1 MKQKAAK
8 TDFSEQNL
16 PHNRKEVFFDC
27 VKLYWQKLLLLGLI
41 MLACAVPLLTVSAV
55 CDTVQQGLSRQL
67 EDGVID
73 KVAYKGQ
80 AAWLRFAEALID
92 IPCFV
97 IVCVGLSGAVRV
109 TRQMIWAEPLFFA
122 NDFADGIKQ
131 NWLTFCLCGFLVSLL
146 NVYLAFAESSGGGLP
161 AYLPLGVVANRC
173 VAYGT
178 MDDGCVIRIQYR
190 DRKKHHKFFC
200 AVHKNAVCHLAVCC
214 SVCKCGNAGPDRI
227 CCAALY
233 IPCGVY
239 CCVVACFCNVVAT
252 CLLLVFRQVYQQ
264 SSLSRNSRQRHL
276 AVVNKYV
283 YVVEKLIR
291 IQKFCT

>member
-1 MKQKAAK
+1 MKQKVAK

-27 VKLYWQKLLLLGLI
+27 VKLYWQKMLLLGLI

-73 KVAYKGQ
+73 KVAYNGQ
-80 AAWLRFAEALID
+80 TAWLRFAEALLD
-92 IPCFV
+92 IPCYV
-97 IVCVGLSGAVRV
+97 IGCVGLSGTVRV

-161 AYLPLGVVANRC
+161 AYLPLGVVTIVVLPTALWMMAASSVYKIGIGKNITNSFVLYIKTPFVTWLFVALFASVAIPGLIGFVALRC
-173 VAYGT
+173 
-178 MDDGCVIRIQYR
+178 I
-190 DRKKHHKFFC
+190 F
-200 AVHKNAVCHLAVCC
+200 LAVF
-214 SVCKCGNAGPDRI
+214 
-227 CCAALY
+227 
-233 IPCGVY
+233 
-239 CCVVACFCNVVAT
+239 VVVMLPIFM
-252 CLLLVFRQVYQQ
+252 LLWQLVSYSYFDKFI
-264 SSLSRNSRQRHL
+264 
-276 AVVNKYV
+276 NKQAYPEIV
-283 YVVEKLIR
+283 DKGIWRL
-291 IQKFCT
+291 

>member
-1 MKQKAAK
+1 MKQKVAK

-67 EDGVID
+67 VDGVID
-73 KVAYKGQ
+73 KVTYNGQ

-92 IPCFV
+92 IPCYV
-97 IVCVGLSGAVRV
+97 IVCVGLSGTVRV

-161 AYLPLGVVANRC
+161 AYLPLGVVTIVVLPTALWMMAASSVYNIGIGKNITNSFVLYIKTPFVTWLFVALFASVAIPGLIGFVALRC
-173 VAYGT
+173 
-178 MDDGCVIRIQYR
+178 I
-190 DRKKHHKFFC
+190 F
-200 AVHKNAVCHLAVCC
+200 LAVF
-214 SVCKCGNAGPDRI
+214 I
-227 CCAALY
+227 
-233 IPCGVY
+233 
-239 CCVVACFCNVVAT
+239 VV
-252 CLLLVFRQVYQQ
+252 LLPAFVMLWQLVSYSYFDKFI
-264 SSLSRNSRQRHL
+264 
-276 AVVNKYV
+276 NKQAYPEIV
-283 YVVEKLIR
+283 DKGIWRL
-291 IQKFCT
+291 

>member
-1 MKQKAAK
+1 MKQKVAK

-41 MLACAVPLLTVSAV
+41 MLACAVPLLTASAV

-73 KVAYKGQ
+73 KVAYNGQ
-80 AAWLRFAEALID
+80 TAWLRFAEALID
-92 IPCFV
+92 IPCYV
-97 IVCVGLSGAVRV
+97 IVCVGLSGTVRV

-161 AYLPLGVVANRC
+161 AYLPLGVVTIVVLPTALWMMAASSVYNIGIGKNITNSFVLYIKTPFVTWLFVALFASVAIPGLIGFVALRC
-173 VAYGT
+173 
-178 MDDGCVIRIQYR
+178 I
-190 DRKKHHKFFC
+190 F
-200 AVHKNAVCHLAVCC
+200 LAVF
-214 SVCKCGNAGPDRI
+214 I
-227 CCAALY
+227 
-233 IPCGVY
+233 
-239 CCVVACFCNVVAT
+239 VV
-252 CLLLVFRQVYQQ
+252 LLPAFVMLWQLVSYSYFDKFI
-264 SSLSRNSRQRHL
+264 
-276 AVVNKYV
+276 NKQAYPEIV
-283 YVVEKLIR
+283 DKGIWRL
-291 IQKFCT
+291 

>member
-1 MKQKAAK
+1 MKQKVAK

-73 KVAYKGQ
+73 KAAYNGQ
-80 AAWLRFAEALID
+80 TAWLRFAEALID
-92 IPCFV
+92 IPCYV
-97 IVCVGLSGAVRV
+97 IVCVGLSGTVRV

-161 AYLPLGVVANRC
+161 AYLPLGVVTIVVLPTALWMMAASSVYNIGIGKNITNSFVLYIKTPFVTWLFVALFASVAMFGLIGLVALRC
-173 VAYGT
+173 
-178 MDDGCVIRIQYR
+178 I
-190 DRKKHHKFFC
+190 F
-200 AVHKNAVCHLAVCC
+200 LAVFIVVLLPAFVMLWQL
-214 SVCKCGNAGPDRI
+214 VCYSYFDKFI
-227 CCAALY
+227 
-233 IPCGVY
+233 
-239 CCVVACFCNVVAT
+239 
-252 CLLLVFRQVYQQ
+252 
-264 SSLSRNSRQRHL
+264 
-276 AVVNKYV
+276 NKQAYPEIV
-283 YVVEKLIR
+283 DKGIWRL
-291 IQKFCT
+291 

>member
-1 MKQKAAK
+1 MKQKVAK

-41 MLACAVPLLTVSAV
+41 MLACAVPLLAASAV

-73 KVAYKGQ
+73 KVAYSGQ
-80 AAWLRFAEALID
+80 TAWLRFAEALID
-92 IPCFV
+92 IPCYV
-97 IVCVGLSGAVRV
+97 IVCVGLSGTVRV

-161 AYLPLGVVANRC
+161 AYLPLGVVTIVVLPTALWMMAASSVYNIGIGKNITNSFVLYIKTPFVTWLFVALFASVAMFGLIGLVALRC
-173 VAYGT
+173 
-178 MDDGCVIRIQYR
+178 I
-190 DRKKHHKFFC
+190 F
-200 AVHKNAVCHLAVCC
+200 LAVFIVVLLPAFVMLWQL
-214 SVCKCGNAGPDRI
+214 VCYSYFDKFI
-227 CCAALY
+227 
-233 IPCGVY
+233 
-239 CCVVACFCNVVAT
+239 
-252 CLLLVFRQVYQQ
+252 
-264 SSLSRNSRQRHL
+264 
-276 AVVNKYV
+276 NKQAYPEIV
-283 YVVEKLIR
+283 DKGIWRL
-291 IQKFCT
+291 

>member
-1 MKQKAAK
+1 MKQKVAK

-27 VKLYWQKLLLLGLI
+27 VKLYWQKMLLLGLI

-73 KVAYKGQ
+73 KVAYNGQ
-80 AAWLRFAEALID
+80 TAWLRFAEALID
-92 IPCFV
+92 IPCYV
-97 IVCVGLSGAVRV
+97 IGCVGLSGTVRV

-161 AYLPLGVVANRC
+161 AYLPLGVVTIVVLPTALWMMAASSVYKIGIGKNITNSFVLYIKTPFVTWLFVALFASVAIPGLIGFVALRC
-173 VAYGT
+173 
-178 MDDGCVIRIQYR
+178 I
-190 DRKKHHKFFC
+190 F
-200 AVHKNAVCHLAVCC
+200 LAVF
-214 SVCKCGNAGPDRI
+214 
-227 CCAALY
+227 
-233 IPCGVY
+233 
-239 CCVVACFCNVVAT
+239 VVVMLPIFM
-252 CLLLVFRQVYQQ
+252 LLWQLVSYSYFDKFI
-264 SSLSRNSRQRHL
+264 
-276 AVVNKYV
+276 NKQAYPEIV
-283 YVVEKLIR
+283 DKGIWRL
-291 IQKFCT
+291 

>member
-1 MKQKAAK
+1 MKQKVAK

-41 MLACAVPLLTVSAV
+41 MLACAVPLLTASAV

-73 KVAYKGQ
+73 KVAYNGQ
-80 AAWLRFAEALID
+80 TAWLRFAEALID
-92 IPCFV
+92 IPCYV
-97 IVCVGLSGAVRV
+97 IVCVGLSGTVRV

-161 AYLPLGVVANRC
+161 AYLPLGVVTIVVLPTALWMMAASSVYKIGIGKNITNSFVLYIKTPFVTWLFVALFASVAIPGLIGFVALRC
-173 VAYGT
+173 
-178 MDDGCVIRIQYR
+178 I
-190 DRKKHHKFFC
+190 F
-200 AVHKNAVCHLAVCC
+200 LAVF
-214 SVCKCGNAGPDRI
+214 I
-227 CCAALY
+227 
-233 IPCGVY
+233 
-239 CCVVACFCNVVAT
+239 VV
-252 CLLLVFRQVYQQ
+252 LLPAFVMLWQLVSYSYFDKFI
-264 SSLSRNSRQRHL
+264 
-276 AVVNKYV
+276 NKQAYPEIV
-283 YVVEKLIR
+283 DKGIWRL
-291 IQKFCT
+291 

>member
-1 MKQKAAK
+1 MKQKVAK

-67 EDGVID
+67 VDGVID
-73 KVAYKGQ
+73 KVTYNGQ

-92 IPCFV
+92 IPCYV
-97 IVCVGLSGAVRV
+97 IVCVGLSGMVRV

-161 AYLPLGVVANRC
+161 AYLPLGVVTIVVLPTALWMMAASSVYNIGIGKNITNSFVLYIKTPFVTWLFVALFASVAIPGLIGFVALRC
-173 VAYGT
+173 
-178 MDDGCVIRIQYR
+178 I
-190 DRKKHHKFFC
+190 F
-200 AVHKNAVCHLAVCC
+200 LAVFIVVLLPALVMLWQL
-214 SVCKCGNAGPDRI
+214 VCYSYFDKFI
-227 CCAALY
+227 
-233 IPCGVY
+233 
-239 CCVVACFCNVVAT
+239 
-252 CLLLVFRQVYQQ
+252 
-264 SSLSRNSRQRHL
+264 
-276 AVVNKYV
+276 NKQAYPEIV
-283 YVVEKLIR
+283 DKGIWRL
-291 IQKFCT
+291 

>member
-1 MKQKAAK
+1 MKQKVAK

-73 KVAYKGQ
+73 NVAYNGQ
-80 AAWLRFAEALID
+80 TAWLRFAEALID
-92 IPCFV
+92 IPCYV
-97 IVCVGLSGAVRV
+97 IVCVGLSGTVRV

-161 AYLPLGVVANRC
+161 AYLPLGVVTIVVLPTALWMMAASSVYNIGIGKNITNSFVLYIKTPFVTWLFVALFASVAIPGLIGFVALRC
-173 VAYGT
+173 
-178 MDDGCVIRIQYR
+178 I
-190 DRKKHHKFFC
+190 F
-200 AVHKNAVCHLAVCC
+200 LAVF
-214 SVCKCGNAGPDRI
+214 I
-227 CCAALY
+227 
-233 IPCGVY
+233 
-239 CCVVACFCNVVAT
+239 VV
-252 CLLLVFRQVYQQ
+252 LLPAFVMLWQLVSYSYFDKFI
-264 SSLSRNSRQRHL
+264 
-276 AVVNKYV
+276 NKQAYPEIV
-283 YVVEKLIR
+283 DKGIWRL
-291 IQKFCT
+291 

>member
-1 MKQKAAK
+1 MKQKVAK

-67 EDGVID
+67 ADGVID
-73 KVAYKGQ
+73 KVAYNGQ
-80 AAWLRFAEALID
+80 TAWIRFAEALID
-92 IPCFV
+92 IPCYV
-97 IVCVGLSGAVRV
+97 IVCVGLSGTVRV

-161 AYLPLGVVANRC
+161 AYLPLGVVTIVVLPTALWMMAASSVYNIGIGKNITNSFVLYIKTPFVTWLFVALFASVAIPGLIGFVALRC
-173 VAYGT
+173 
-178 MDDGCVIRIQYR
+178 I
-190 DRKKHHKFFC
+190 F
-200 AVHKNAVCHLAVCC
+200 LAV
-214 SVCKCGNAGPDRI
+214 
-227 CCAALY
+227 
-233 IPCGVY
+233 
-239 CCVVACFCNVVAT
+239 F
-252 CLLLVFRQVYQQ
+252 
-264 SSLSRNSRQRHL
+264 
-276 AVVNKYV
+276 AVVMLPIFMLLWQLVSYSYFDKFINKQAYPEIV
-283 YVVEKLIR
+283 DKGIWRL
-291 IQKFCT
+291 

>member
-1 MKQKAAK
+1 MKQKVAK

-67 EDGVID
+67 LDGVID
-73 KVAYKGQ
+73 KVAYNGQ

-92 IPCFV
+92 IPCYV
-97 IVCVGLSGAVRV
+97 IVCVGLSGTVRV
-109 TRQMIWAEPLFFA
+109 TRQMVWAEPLFFA

-161 AYLPLGVVANRC
+161 AYLPLGVVTIVVLPTALWMMAASSVYNIGIGKNITNSFVLYIKTPFVTWLFVALFASVAISGLIGFVALRC
-173 VAYGT
+173 
-178 MDDGCVIRIQYR
+178 I
-190 DRKKHHKFFC
+190 F
-200 AVHKNAVCHLAVCC
+200 LAVFIVVLLPALVMLWQL
-214 SVCKCGNAGPDRI
+214 VCYSYFDKFI
-227 CCAALY
+227 
-233 IPCGVY
+233 
-239 CCVVACFCNVVAT
+239 
-252 CLLLVFRQVYQQ
+252 
-264 SSLSRNSRQRHL
+264 
-276 AVVNKYV
+276 NKQAYPEIV
-283 YVVEKLIR
+283 DKGIWRL
-291 IQKFCT
+291 

>member
-1 MKQKAAK
+1 MKQKVAK

-67 EDGVID
+67 VDGVID
-73 KVAYKGQ
+73 KVTYNGQ
-80 AAWLRFAEALID
+80 TAWLRFAEALID
-92 IPCFV
+92 IPCYV
-97 IVCVGLSGAVRV
+97 IVCVGLSGTVRV

-161 AYLPLGVVANRC
+161 AYLPLGVVTIVVLPTALWMMAASSVYNIGIGKNITNSFVLYIKTPFVTWLFVALFASVAIPGLIGFVALRC
-173 VAYGT
+173 
-178 MDDGCVIRIQYR
+178 I
-190 DRKKHHKFFC
+190 F
-200 AVHKNAVCHLAVCC
+200 LAVF
-214 SVCKCGNAGPDRI
+214 I
-227 CCAALY
+227 
-233 IPCGVY
+233 
-239 CCVVACFCNVVAT
+239 VV
-252 CLLLVFRQVYQQ
+252 LLPAFVMLWQLVSYSYFDKFI
-264 SSLSRNSRQRHL
+264 
-276 AVVNKYV
+276 NKQAYPEIV
-283 YVVEKLIR
+283 DKGIWRL
-291 IQKFCT
+291 

>member
-1 MKQKAAK
+1 MKQKVAK

-73 KVAYKGQ
+73 KVAYNGQ
-80 AAWLRFAEALID
+80 TAWLRFAEALID
-92 IPCFV
+92 IPCYV
-97 IVCVGLSGAVRV
+97 IVCVGLSGTVRV

-161 AYLPLGVVANRC
+161 AYLPLGVVTIVVLPTALWMMAASSVYNIGIGKNITNSFVLYIKTPFVTWLFVALFASVAIPGLIGFVALRC
-173 VAYGT
+173 
-178 MDDGCVIRIQYR
+178 I
-190 DRKKHHKFFC
+190 F
-200 AVHKNAVCHLAVCC
+200 LAVFIVVLLPALVMLWQL
-214 SVCKCGNAGPDRI
+214 VCYSYFDKFI
-227 CCAALY
+227 
-233 IPCGVY
+233 
-239 CCVVACFCNVVAT
+239 
-252 CLLLVFRQVYQQ
+252 
-264 SSLSRNSRQRHL
+264 
-276 AVVNKYV
+276 NKQAYPEIV
-283 YVVEKLIR
+283 DKGIWRL
-291 IQKFCT
+291 

>member
-1 MKQKAAK
+1 MKQKVAK

-67 EDGVID
+67 LDGVID
-73 KVAYKGQ
+73 KVAYNGQ
-80 AAWLRFAEALID
+80 TAWLRFAEALID
-92 IPCFV
+92 IPCYV
-97 IVCVGLSGAVRV
+97 IVCVGLSGTVRV

-161 AYLPLGVVANRC
+161 AYLPLGVVTIVVLPTALWMMAASSVYNIGIGKNITNSFVLYIKTPFVTWLFVALFASVAMFGLIGLVALRC
-173 VAYGT
+173 
-178 MDDGCVIRIQYR
+178 I
-190 DRKKHHKFFC
+190 F
-200 AVHKNAVCHLAVCC
+200 LAVF
-214 SVCKCGNAGPDRI
+214 I
-227 CCAALY
+227 
-233 IPCGVY
+233 
-239 CCVVACFCNVVAT
+239 VV
-252 CLLLVFRQVYQQ
+252 LLPAFVMLWQLVSYSYFDKFINRQAYPEIVDKGIWR
-264 SSLSRNSRQRHL
+264 L
-276 AVVNKYV
+276 
-283 YVVEKLIR
+283 
-291 IQKFCT
+291 

>member
-1 MKQKAAK
+1 MKQKVAK

-41 MLACAVPLLTVSAV
+41 MLVCAVPLLTVSAV

-73 KVAYKGQ
+73 KVAYNGQ
-80 AAWLRFAEALID
+80 TAWLRFAEALID
-92 IPCFV
+92 IPCYV
-97 IVCVGLSGAVRV
+97 IVCVGLSGTVRV

-161 AYLPLGVVANRC
+161 AYLPLGVVTIVVLPTALWMMSASSVYNIGIGKNIKNSFVLYIKTPFVTWLFVALFASVAIPGLIGFVALRC
-173 VAYGT
+173 
-178 MDDGCVIRIQYR
+178 IL
-190 DRKKHHKFFC
+190 
-200 AVHKNAVCHLAVCC
+200 LAVFIVVLLPAFVMLWQL
-214 SVCKCGNAGPDRI
+214 VCYSYFDKFI
-227 CCAALY
+227 
-233 IPCGVY
+233 
-239 CCVVACFCNVVAT
+239 
-252 CLLLVFRQVYQQ
+252 
-264 SSLSRNSRQRHL
+264 
-276 AVVNKYV
+276 NKQAYPEIV
-283 YVVEKLIR
+283 DKGIWRL
-291 IQKFCT
+291 

>member
-1 MKQKAAK
+1 MKQKVAK

-73 KVAYKGQ
+73 KVAYNGQ
-80 AAWLRFAEALID
+80 TAWLRFAEALID
-92 IPCFV
+92 IPCYV
-97 IVCVGLSGAVRV
+97 IVCVGLSGTVRV

-161 AYLPLGVVANRC
+161 AYLPLGVVTIVVLPTALWMMAASSVYNIGIGKNITNSFVLYIKTPFVTWLFVALFASVAIPGLIGFVALRC
-173 VAYGT
+173 
-178 MDDGCVIRIQYR
+178 IL
-190 DRKKHHKFFC
+190 
-200 AVHKNAVCHLAVCC
+200 LAVFIVVLLPALVMLWQL
-214 SVCKCGNAGPDRI
+214 VCYSYFDKFI
-227 CCAALY
+227 
-233 IPCGVY
+233 
-239 CCVVACFCNVVAT
+239 
-252 CLLLVFRQVYQQ
+252 
-264 SSLSRNSRQRHL
+264 
-276 AVVNKYV
+276 NKQAYPEIV
-283 YVVEKLIR
+283 DKGIWRL
-291 IQKFCT
+291 

>member
-1 MKQKAAK
+1 MKQKVAK
-8 TDFSEQNL
+8 TDFSERNL

-73 KVAYKGQ
+73 KVAYNGQ
-80 AAWLRFAEALID
+80 TAWLRFAEALID
-92 IPCFV
+92 IPCYV
-97 IVCVGLSGAVRV
+97 IVCVGLSGTVRV

-161 AYLPLGVVANRC
+161 AYLPLGVVTIVVLPTALWMMAASSVYNIGIGKNITNSFVLYIKTPFVTWLFVALFASVAIPGLIGFVALRC
-173 VAYGT
+173 
-178 MDDGCVIRIQYR
+178 I
-190 DRKKHHKFFC
+190 F
-200 AVHKNAVCHLAVCC
+200 LAVF
-214 SVCKCGNAGPDRI
+214 I
-227 CCAALY
+227 
-233 IPCGVY
+233 
-239 CCVVACFCNVVAT
+239 VV
-252 CLLLVFRQVYQQ
+252 LLPAFVMLWQLV
-264 SSLSRNSRQRHL
+264 SNS
-276 AVVNKYV
+276 YFD
-283 YVVEKLIR
+283 
-291 IQKFCT
+291 KFINSQAYPEIVDKGIWRL

>member
-1 MKQKAAK
+1 MKQKVAK

-67 EDGVID
+67 ADGVID
-73 KVAYKGQ
+73 KVAYNGQ
-80 AAWLRFAEALID
+80 TAWLRFAEALID
-92 IPCFV
+92 IPCYV
-97 IVCVGLSGAVRV
+97 IVCVGLSGTVRV

-161 AYLPLGVVANRC
+161 AYLPLGVVTIVVLPTALWMMAASSVYNIGIGKNITNSFVLYIKTPFVTWLFVALFASVAIPGLIGFVALRC
-173 VAYGT
+173 
-178 MDDGCVIRIQYR
+178 I
-190 DRKKHHKFFC
+190 F
-200 AVHKNAVCHLAVCC
+200 LAVF
-214 SVCKCGNAGPDRI
+214 I
-227 CCAALY
+227 
-233 IPCGVY
+233 
-239 CCVVACFCNVVAT
+239 VV
-252 CLLLVFRQVYQQ
+252 LLPAFVMLWQLVSYSYFDKFI
-264 SSLSRNSRQRHL
+264 
-276 AVVNKYV
+276 NKQAYPEIV
-283 YVVEKLIR
+283 DKGIWLL
-291 IQKFCT
+291 

>member
-1 MKQKAAK
+1 MKQKVAK

-67 EDGVID
+67 VDGVID
-73 KVAYKGQ
+73 KVAYNGQ
-80 AAWLRFAEALID
+80 TAWLRFAEALID
-92 IPCFV
+92 IPCYV
-97 IVCVGLSGAVRV
+97 IVCVGLSGTVRV

-161 AYLPLGVVANRC
+161 AYLPLGVVTIVVLPTALWMMAASSVYNIGIGKNITNSFVLYIKTPFVTWLFVALFASVAIPGLIGFVALRC
-173 VAYGT
+173 
-178 MDDGCVIRIQYR
+178 IL
-190 DRKKHHKFFC
+190 
-200 AVHKNAVCHLAVCC
+200 LAVFIVVLLPALVMLWQL
-214 SVCKCGNAGPDRI
+214 VCYSYFDKFI
-227 CCAALY
+227 
-233 IPCGVY
+233 
-239 CCVVACFCNVVAT
+239 
-252 CLLLVFRQVYQQ
+252 
-264 SSLSRNSRQRHL
+264 
-276 AVVNKYV
+276 NKQAYPEIV
-283 YVVEKLIR
+283 DKGIWRL
-291 IQKFCT
+291 

>member
-1 MKQKAAK
+1 MKQKVAK

-41 MLACAVPLLTVSAV
+41 MLACAVPLLTASAV

-73 KVAYKGQ
+73 KVTYNGQ

-92 IPCFV
+92 IPCYV
-97 IVCVGLSGAVRV
+97 IVCVGLSGTVRV

-146 NVYLAFAESSGGGLP
+146 NVYLAFAESSGGGLS
-161 AYLPLGVVANRC
+161 AYLPLGVVAIVVLPTALWMMAASSVYNIGIGKNITNSFVLYIKTPFVTWLFVALFASVAIPGLIGFVALRC
-173 VAYGT
+173 
-178 MDDGCVIRIQYR
+178 I
-190 DRKKHHKFFC
+190 F
-200 AVHKNAVCHLAVCC
+200 LAV
-214 SVCKCGNAGPDRI
+214 
-227 CCAALY
+227 
-233 IPCGVY
+233 
-239 CCVVACFCNVVAT
+239 F
-252 CLLLVFRQVYQQ
+252 
-264 SSLSRNSRQRHL
+264 
-276 AVVNKYV
+276 AVVMLPIFMLLWQLVSYSYFDKFINKQAYPEIV
-283 YVVEKLIR
+283 DKGIWRL
-291 IQKFCT
+291 

>member
-1 MKQKAAK
+1 MKQKVAK

-73 KVAYKGQ
+73 KVTYNGQ
-80 AAWLRFAEALID
+80 TAWLRFVEALID
-92 IPCFV
+92 IPCYV
-97 IVCVGLSGAVRV
+97 IVCVGLSGTVRV

-161 AYLPLGVVANRC
+161 AYLPLGVVTIVVLPTALWMMAASSVYNIGIGKNITNSFVLYIKTPFVTWLFVALFASVAIPGLIGFVALRC
-173 VAYGT
+173 
-178 MDDGCVIRIQYR
+178 I
-190 DRKKHHKFFC
+190 F
-200 AVHKNAVCHLAVCC
+200 LAVFIVVLLPALVMLWQL
-214 SVCKCGNAGPDRI
+214 VCYSYFDKFI
-227 CCAALY
+227 
-233 IPCGVY
+233 
-239 CCVVACFCNVVAT
+239 
-252 CLLLVFRQVYQQ
+252 
-264 SSLSRNSRQRHL
+264 
-276 AVVNKYV
+276 NKQAYPEIV
-283 YVVEKLIR
+283 DKGIWRL
-291 IQKFCT
+291 